1 MCKIL
6 LSINPEH
13 VVHILDGSKEY
24 EFRKIR
30 CKEDVD
36 GIIIY
41 ATAPIKQVV
50 AEADIEAILED
61 TPEEVWSQTEE
72 KSGISSK
79 FFFDYYKGKT
89 KAIAY
94 KLTNLNKFEK
104 PKTLADYGVSAAPQ
118 SFVYVS
124 GNA

>member
-1 MCKIL
+1 MCKML

-13 VVHILDGSKEY
+13 VEHILDGSKEY

-41 ATAPIKQVV
+41 ATSPVKQIV
-50 AEADIEAILED
+50 AEADIEAIVENI
-61 TPEEVWSQTEE
+61 PHRVWELTHS
-72 KSGISSK
+72 KSGISAD
-79 FFFDYYKGKT
+79 FFFKYYEGKK

-94 KLTNLNKFEK
+94 KLTNLNVFDS
-104 PKTLADYGVSAAPQ
+104 PRTLADYGVESAPQ
-118 SFVYVS
+118 SFVYV
-124 GNA
+124 

>member
-13 VVHILDGSKEY
+13 VAHILNGTKEY
-24 EFRKIR
+24 EFRKIKCR
-30 CKEDVD
+30 EGVD

-41 ATAPIKQVV
+41 CTAPIKQVV
-50 AEADIEAILED
+50 AEADIDTILED
-61 TPEEVWSQTEE
+61 SPERVWSQTEK
-72 KSGISSK
+72 KSGISAD
-79 FFFDYYKGKT
+79 FLFRYYEGKE

-94 KLTNLNKFEK
+94 KLTNLNIFDE

-118 SFVYVS
+118 FFVYVQ
-124 GNA
+124 G

>member
-1 MCKIL
+1 
-6 LSINPEH
+6 
-13 VVHILDGSKEY
+13 LDGSKEY
-24 EFRKIR
+24 EFRKTR

-41 ATAPIKQVV
+41 ATAPVKQVV
-50 AEADIEAILED
+50 AEADIEEILED
-61 TPEEVWSQTEE
+61 TPEKVWSQTEE

-104 PKTLADYGVSAAPQ
+104 PKALADYGVSAAPQ

>member
-1 MCKIL
+1 L
-6 LSINPEH
+6 
-13 VVHILDGSKEY
+13 KEV
-24 EFRKIR
+24 KV
-30 CKEDVD
+30 DVQN
-36 GIIIY
+36 IIIY
-41 ATAPIKQVV
+41 ATAPVKQVV
-50 AEADIEAILED
+50 AEADIEKILED
-61 TPEEVWSQTEE
+61 TPEEVWAQTEE

-89 KAIAY
+89 KAFAY